1 MIPPAE
7 APEPGR
13 PRHEAAGTRSRPRTA
28 GSFSRSLFG
37 AAARGTGLIA
47 LAVAIGIVLLQYS
60 DDPGPERLSAGREP
74 AEEAPL
80 AGPSSTTTTTTGP
93 RPPAEVRVLAL
104 NAARVSGVAGA
115 MTERLEVA
123 GYTTLTPGNAPQR
136 QQSLVGCREGFEQ
149 EAEILVSATGLP
161 AELGDPGDLLA
172 ADADCV
178 VVIGTD

>member
-1 MIPPAE
+1 MTSPGE
-7 APEPGR
+7 ASGR
-13 PRHEAAGTRSRPRTA
+13 RRPRTA

-60 DDPGPERLSAGREP
+60 DDTGSEQLSAGREP

-80 AGPSSTTTTTTGP
+80 AASSSTTTTTAGP

-115 MTERLEVA
+115 MTERLQVA
-123 GYTTLTPGNAPQR
+123 GYATLPPGNATERPR
-136 QQSLVGCREGFEQ
+136 SLVGCREGFEQ
-149 EAEILVSATGLP
+149 EAEVLVAATGLP
-161 AELGDPGDLLA
+161 AETGDPGDLLPP
-172 ADADCV
+172 DADCV
-178 VVIGTD
+178 VVIGTDEGA